1 MRAATLKESAHHA
14 THMPDYQA
22 IDVSRDGAV
31 ARIAFDRPD
40 AYNTLDERMAEEMV
54 TAAQRLV
61 SDDDIRCL
69 VVTGNGPVF
78 NTGADLGEL
87 AGDGSDEQ
95 RLRSLAGSLH
105 EFVGQLL
112 RAPMPVVTG
121 VNGVAAGGGLGP
133 ALCGDIVLAAESARF
148 EFAYPRIGLSG
159 DGGSTYILPRLV
171 GLRQARWRW
180 TPPVPASPSGP
191 VAAVV
196 EILVDQ
202 TEQRLLVLHPDEAF
216 DERLTAEAERLAKGP
231 TAAYAATRRLLLGSF
246 EDSLET
252 HLAEEAETIA
262 GLTNTEDF
270 SRGHAAFGGDDE
282 PEFVGE

>member
-61 SDDDIRCL
+61 SDDDVRCL
-69 VVTGNGPVF
+69 VLTGNGPVF
-78 NTGADLGEL
+78 NTGADLGGL

-95 RLRSLAGSLH
+95 RLRSLAGRLH

-159 DGGSTYILPRLV
+159 DGGSTYLLPRLV
-171 GLRQARWRW
+171 GLRQAQELAFRDE
-180 TPPVPASPSGP
+180 PVGAA
-191 VAAVV
+191 AAV
-196 EILVDQ
+196 EMGLA
-202 TEQRLLVLHPDEAF
+202 TESVPDETF
-216 DERLTAEAERLAKGP
+216 DERLTTEAERLAEGP